1 MEKIESSD
9 RSSADASVAD
19 NSDALPEWLKVPS
32 KPFVIRLLLIL
43 NTLIFAAMSGVSGLK
58 SLFIPS
64 SQVLLHFGAA
74 AGASTIIDGQF
85 WRVATSAFVH
95 IGFLHLMMNC
105 YVIRDIGPLVERLY
119 GWRKFLGIY
128 LVSAMGAALTSLMF
142 DPTWS

>member
-1 MEKIESSD
+1 MAAGNRKKAQLEKIESSD

-64 SQVLLHFGAA
+64 SQVLLHFGASS
-74 AGASTIIDGQF
+74 GASTIIDGQF

-105 YVIRDIGPLVERLY
+105 YVIWDIGPLVERLY

-128 LVSAMGAALTSLMF
+128 LVSAMGQ
-142 DPTWS
+142 P